1 MKSKRLHY
9 ATLAFLIVVALLV
22 LIPFYWMLNTALKT
36 ELEALRTPPSLF
48 PADLEIENVVR
59 VLELAPFMRYF
70 TNTLSVS
77 VIIVIL
83 STGISILSAYAFAQ
97 LDFTGKNLLFF
108 FVLATMMVPQEMLII
123 TNFMTIADLGWLN
136 TIRAIALPLS
146 VNAFNIYL
154 LRQTMLQIPNELYIA
169 ARIDGLTNLKY
180 LFKVVIPQSKPTIFT
195 VIILTL
201 IRIWNTYAW
210 PNLITTKDSLRMVSN
225 GLRHAFSTNSGSNRL
240 ELEMMAST
248 LVTIPLI
255 IVFLCLRRHV
265 LSGIERGGVK
275 G

>member
-9 ATLAFLIVVALLV
+9 ATLAFLVVVALLV

>member
-9 ATLAFLIVVALLV
+9 ATLAFLVVVALLV

-48 PADLEIENVVR
+48 PSSLEIENVVR

-83 STGISILSAYAFAQ
+83 STSISILSAYAFAQ

-123 TNFMTIADLGWLN
+123 TNFMTVADLGWLN

-210 PNLITTKDSLRMVSN
+210 PNLITTRDSLRMVSN

-255 IVFLCLRRHV
+255 IVFLCLRRYV